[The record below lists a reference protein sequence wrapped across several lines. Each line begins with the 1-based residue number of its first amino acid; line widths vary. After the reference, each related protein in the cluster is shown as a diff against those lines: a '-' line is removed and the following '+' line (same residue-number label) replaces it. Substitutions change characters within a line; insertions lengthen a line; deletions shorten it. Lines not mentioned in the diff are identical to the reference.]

1 MKTYSLFNFS
11 VFAMKK
17 LIYLVA
23 VSCIILISAC
33 KKDVARDHH
42 YADIRFDSTKNI
54 LMHSAEGY
62 ARILSNGGVAILNS
76 GFCWSRYSNPVLS
89 DGFVLA
95 NDSVIIT
102 DLISDLEPD
111 TKYYL
116 RAFTYNE
123 TDTSYS
129 NEISI
134 TTWNGLLTDI
144 DGNIYRGVQI
154 GNQGWMAENL
164 RTTRY
169 KDGTLVKPAGALYN
183 SFWYGEGHTYASDR
197 EADLDQDGD
206 LDAEDGKLYIETY
219 GLLYTWHAAT
229 NYNYFKKGDS
239 TSTEANLMINVKD
252 VCPEGWHLPV
262 KAEFQELVSWVEG
275 KSEVLKSTDLWYVN
289 PGNNISGFNAKPGGS
304 RGYDGEYHNLT
315 ASTTF
320 VSSESGNSANGVVMW
335 IMANSNSPTISI
347 AGKEGAAAVRCV
359 KDR

>member
-1 MKTYSLFNFS
+1 VKTYSLFNFS

-17 LIYLVA
+17 LIYLVT
-23 VSCIILISAC
+23 VSCIILVSAC
-33 KKDVARDHH
+33 KKEVAREHH

-102 DLISDLEPD
+102 DIISDLEPD

-229 NYNYFKKGDS
+229 NYNYFKNGDS